1 MMGKWLVILLAIMV
15 ACAVAGVLVHAIRAL
30 AGLAFLVC
38 LAVIA
43 WQMLTKK
50 KTPTDPVP

>member
-1 MMGKWLVILLAIMV
+1 MGKWLVILLAIMV
-15 ACAVAGVLVHAIRAL
+15 GCAVLGVLVHAVRIL

-38 LAVIA
+38 LGIIA

-50 KTPTDPVP
+50 TTPTDPA

>member
-1 MMGKWLVILLAIMV
+1 MGKRLVILLAIMV
-15 ACAVAGVLVHAIRAL
+15 ACAVLGVLVHAIRAL

-38 LAVIA
+38 LGIIV

-50 KTPTDPVP
+50 KAPTDPA

>member
-15 ACAVAGVLVHAIRAL
+15 ACAVAGVLIHAIRAL

-38 LAVIA
+38 LGVIV
-43 WQMLTKK
+43 WQMMTKK
-50 KTPTDPVP
+50 KSPTDPA